1 MMRVGIT
8 GGIGS
13 GKTEVRNT
21 LRRGGYPVLSAD
33 DIAKSIAS
41 SNPSVRKRIV
51 RLLGPVAF
59 RADGTLNRS
68 AIASLVFGHRR
79 KERAL
84 NAIIHPEVLKEIR
97 RQFRNLERK
106 GARVA
111 FVEAAL
117 IFESG
122 MDGDLDV
129 VVVVDA
135 PREARIR
142 RVLRRDGGS
151 RRAVEKRMAA
161 QWSSRRRNRKAD
173 IILRNTGSIRNLR
186 SKVKFLARLFTHIA
200 G

>member
-13 GKTEVRNT
+13 GKTEARNT

-33 DIAKSIAS
+33 DIAKSIAR
-41 SNPSVRKRIV
+41 SNPSVRKRIT
-51 RLLGPVAF
+51 RLLGPEAF

-68 AIASLVFGHRR
+68 VIASLVFGNRR

-97 RQFRNLERK
+97 RQFRSFERQ
-106 GARVA
+106 GIRVA

-122 MDGDLDV
+122 MDRDLDV

-135 PREARIR
+135 PRETRIR
-142 RVLRRDGGS
+142 RVLKRNGGS

-161 QWSSRRRNRKAD
+161 QWPSGRRNRKAD
-173 IILRNTGSIRNLR
+173 IIVRNTGSIRDLR

>member
-21 LRRGGYPVLSAD
+21 LQRGGYTVLSAD

-59 RADGTLNRS
+59 RADGTLNRP
-68 AIASLVFGHRR
+68 AIASLVFGNRR

-84 NAIIHPEVLKEIR
+84 NAIIHPEVLNEVR
-97 RQFRNLERK
+97 RRFRGLERK
-106 GARVA
+106 GHRVA

-117 IFESG
+117 IFEAG
-122 MDGDLDV
+122 MDQDLDV

-142 RVLRRDGGS
+142 RVLKRDGGS

-161 QWSSRRRNRKAD
+161 QWPSHRRNRKAD
-173 IILRNTGSIRNLR
+173 IVLRNTGSIRELR
-186 SKVKFLARLFTHIA
+186 SKVKFLARLFKHIA